1 MTEIAPFSEEKSCP
15 RLCQVHLYRE
25 KLTIEVKVLI
35 LPFGIFLFSKN
46 VEKAKIANQR
56 RMQTFWYRAVIL
68 VPEIKGGGGTVS
80 FSFSLYPAVCH
91 RYCDAID
98 CLKDKCRSKT
108 TDNFSSLRLGLL
120 GWDNDTWVPGISCKN
135 IAQGYTVPTPGQNQL
150 IPVPVTCCL
159 QLLLAIWC
167 NNSENK
173 NQERKDSFQ
182 RHKTQFA
189 NECLITSVKSKQM
202 NMTVIHFQSYETEP
216 YCKAI
221 SYLSWLMP

>member
-46 VEKAKIANQR
+46 VEKAKIANQW
-56 RMQTFWYRAVIL
+56 RMQTFWYRAVIQ
-68 VPEIKGGGGTVS
+68 VPEIRGGGGGTVS

-120 GWDNDTWVPGISCKN
+120 GWDNDTRVPGISCKN
-135 IAQGYTVPTPGQNQL
+135 IAQGYTVPTPGQNKL

-159 QLLLAIWC
+159 QFYLRFNAIIA
-167 NNSENK
+167 
-173 NQERKDSFQ
+173 RT
-182 RHKTQFA
+182 KTKKGKTRFRDIR
-189 NECLITSVKSKQM
+189 LSLQM
-202 NMTVIHFQSYETEP
+202 RVLDH
-216 YCKAI
+216 
-221 SYLSWLMP
+221 LR